1 MSLQLAGAVTESVGV
16 LVVGTVGLAYGVLV
30 GANVAV
36 TNCGVVF
43 GGVGVVME
51 SVQAVRVH
59 AAKEIA
65 RILLRINPFYNRIG
79 RLQ

>member
-16 LVVGTVGLAYGVLV
+16 LVVGTVGLAYGVRV
-30 GANVAV
+30 GARVAV

-51 SVQAVRVH
+51 SAQAFSTH
-59 AAKEIA
+59 AAKLIVA
-65 RILLRINPFYNRIG
+65 IVLLINPFYNRMS
-79 RLQ
+79 RFR